1 MEIKYSKDLI
11 DNEIKKIDFGKKPSE
26 LYDPMRFIL
35 LNGGK
40 RLRPLL
46 TLYGC
51 YLFTDNFKKALKP
64 GIGVEI
70 FHNFTL
76 IHDDIMDQAPLRRG
90 KKTVH
95 EKWNRNIAILSGDTM
110 LIKAYDY
117 LLDVDESL
125 VKKIISLFNRC
136 AIQVCE
142 GQQYD
147 MNFESQKEI
156 TEQQYLDMIH
166 QKTATLLG
174 FSLQLGSLIGGAKD
188 SNANLLR
195 DFGLAL
201 GTGFQLKDDLLDVYG
216 DSEKFGKQVG
226 GDIQANKKTFL
237 LIQALSHA
245 STAQRETI
253 EFWLLQEEPPTE
265 KVKRVTE
272 VYDQIGVRKL
282 TQSKID
288 EYFRAGFA
296 LLDQVECDS
305 QKKQTLVNFAK
316 TLINR
321 KS

>member
-1 MEIKYSKDLI
+1 MEINHSKELI

-26 LYDPMRFIL
+26 LYDPMRYIL
-35 LNGGK
+35 QNGGK

-51 YLFTDNFKKALKP
+51 YLFTDNYKKALNP

-90 KKTVH
+90 IKTVH

-117 LLDVDESL
+117 LLDIDESM
-125 VKKIISLFNRC
+125 VKKIIFLFNRC

-142 GQQYD
+142 GQQHD

-156 TEQQYLDMIH
+156 TEQQYLDMIR
-166 QKTATLLG
+166 QKTAALLG
-174 FSLQLGSLIGGAKD
+174 FSLQLGSLIGGAED
-188 SNANLLR
+188 RDADLLR

-216 DSEKFGKQVG
+216 DSEQFGKQVG

-237 LIQALSHA
+237 LIQALNQA
-245 STAQRETI
+245 SNAQREVI
-253 EFWLLQEEPPTE
+253 EYWLRQEEPATE
-265 KVKRVTE
+265 KIKQVTE
-272 VYDQIGVRKL
+272 IYDQIGIRKL

-288 EYFRAGFA
+288 EYFQAGFD
-296 LLDQVECDS
+296 LLNQVECDT
-305 QKKQTLVNFAK
+305 QKKQELANFAK